1 MNEVFGYAVW
11 FAQIC
16 AGLAMLNATI
26 RLFIGPAAQDRILAL
41 DSVYTNGMLMLLLLG
56 VRSRSPIFRHRVADR
71 AVRLRRISIA
81 RQVSAA
87 RRGCRTMTAETLP
100 LWVTIPG
107 TVLLVVAGIATLI
120 GSFGLLR
127 LRDFFSRMHGPSMTN
142 TVGVGAT
149 LVASMLVS
157 SALAGQPILHELLI
171 TLFVSMSAPITAIT
185 LLQAA
190 LYRNKA
196 RHSRDVTPDGSSA

>member
-1 MNEVFGYAVW
+1 
-11 FAQIC
+11 
-16 AGLAMLNATI
+16 
-26 RLFIGPAAQDRILAL
+26 
-41 DSVYTNGMLMLLLLG
+41 
-56 VRSRSPIFRHRVADR
+56 
-71 AVRLRRISIA
+71 
-81 RQVSAA
+81 
-87 RRGCRTMTAETLP
+87 MTAATLP

-107 TVLLVVAGIATLI
+107 TLLLVLAGLTTLI

-142 TVGVGAT
+142 TVAAGAT

-157 SALAGQPILHELLI
+157 SATAGRPIIHELLI
-171 TLFVSMSAPITAIT
+171 TLFVSVSAPITAIM

-196 RHSRDVTPDGSSA
+196 RRSGDVAADMNST

>member
-1 MNEVFGYAVW
+1 
-11 FAQIC
+11 
-16 AGLAMLNATI
+16 
-26 RLFIGPAAQDRILAL
+26 
-41 DSVYTNGMLMLLLLG
+41 
-56 VRSRSPIFRHRVADR
+56 
-71 AVRLRRISIA
+71 
-81 RQVSAA
+81 
-87 RRGCRTMTAETLP
+87 MTAETLP

-107 TVLLVVAGIATLI
+107 TGLLIVAGMATLI

-157 SALAGQPILHELLI
+157 SALAGGPVLHELLI
-171 TLFVSMSAPITAIT
+171 TLFVSMSAPITAIM

-196 RHSRDVTPDGSSA
+196 RRSRDVTADRSSA